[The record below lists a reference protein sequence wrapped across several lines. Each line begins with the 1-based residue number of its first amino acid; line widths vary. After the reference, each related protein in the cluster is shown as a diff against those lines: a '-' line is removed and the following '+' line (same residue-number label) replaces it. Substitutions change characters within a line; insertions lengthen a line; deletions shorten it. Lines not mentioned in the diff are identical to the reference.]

1 MSDYSEKYVEDK
13 RGYIF
18 IGGSDNIVKFKPFVK
33 NLNYDLK
40 FNDISVE
47 AGSFTE
53 IKLQHSFKTQ
63 EYNISFDVVA
73 VDTEEAIKNHKKF
86 QTLQRIIT
94 PFSND
99 GTNKIAYFKFANL
112 IHGGDP
118 KLYEDMSYQQIQG
131 SGLNCSII
139 KLDYKPDY
147 NMGFFETKGLIFA
160 KAFAIDLQLNIL
172 SKKFSRDTNIGNV
185 FGYGYTDEKKVEKR
199 VTFPGEKSNKPT
211 IIPEPQR
218 PPDK

>member
-18 IGGSDNIVKFKPFVK
+18 IGGSNSIVKFKPFVK

-73 VDTEEAIKNHKKF
+73 VDAPEAIENHKKF

-99 GTNKIAYFKFANL
+99 ESNKIAYFKFANL

-118 KLYEDMSYQQIQG
+118 RLYRTMTYGQIVG
-131 SGLNCSII
+131 AGLNCSII

-147 NMGFFETKGLIFA
+147 NMGFFETNGLIFA

-172 SKKFSRDTNIGNV
+172 SKKLSRDTKIGNM
-185 FGYGYTDEKKVEKR
+185 FGYGYGNGGNRVSFPIEEQVNPVLDQVEI
-199 VTFPGEKSNKPT
+199 KP
-211 IIPEPQR
+211 PK
-218 PPDK
+218 DK